1 MTLRSYPREWLVL
14 ALVALATLPILNP
27 VNTQDVSRLALTNSI
42 LLRGDVD
49 IDPYRHL
56 TGDRS
61 YYRGHWY
68 SDKAPGV
75 SIVAL
80 PLVAALRVLDRAR
93 GADLGFPVWRRAT
106 HLWLIRLWVSG
117 LPFLALVFL
126 VGRVA
131 EGLAPRTGAAT
142 AVTFGLGT
150 MLGSLAPTTFGHVPA
165 AVLLFGA
172 FVVATRASSARAWA
186 AVGLLAGFAVL
197 FEYPAALAALL
208 VAAYAARRGGVRA
221 LAAVGVG
228 AIPPAV
234 SLGAYDQLAFG
245 SPFRL
250 SYSYVANAYT
260 EKQHSGLFG
269 IGTPSARGAWFVL
282 LDGHGLLLVSPV
294 VVAAAVG
301 LVLLAR
307 RNRDEAV
314 VAGAI
319 VAAFVIY
326 TAGYFLPNGGT
337 SPGPRFVT
345 PALPFLALGLP
356 LAFSRWRWPTAALAA
371 ISLAVAS
378 FDEITW
384 SIANTLRLDVWPKTL
399 WSRAGVPTREGAL
412 LLLVAV
418 VAAGAVAG
426 RQLLRPGTP
435 ADDAVPAG

>member
-1 MTLRSYPREWLVL
+1 MTLRGYPREWLVL
-14 ALVALATLPILNP
+14 ALVALGTLPILNP
-27 VNTQDVSRLALTNSI
+27 VNTQDVSRFALTHSI
-42 LLRGDVD
+42 LLRGEVK
-49 IDPYRHL
+49 IDAYRHL
-56 TGDRS
+56 TADRS

-68 SDKAPGV
+68 TDKAPGV
-75 SIVAL
+75 SFVAL
-80 PLVAALRVLDRAR
+80 PPVAALRELDRSR
-93 GADLGFPVWRRAT
+93 GVDLGFPVWRRET
-106 HLWLIRLWVSG
+106 HLWLLRLWTGG

-165 AVLLFGA
+165 ALLLFSA
-172 FVVATRASSARAWA
+172 FIVATRAASARAWA
-186 AVGLLAGFAVL
+186 AVGVLAGLSVL

-208 VAAYAARRGGVRA
+208 IAAYAARRRGVRA

-234 SLGAYDQLAFG
+234 VLGTYDQLAFG

-250 SYSYVANAYT
+250 SYSYVANAFA

-269 IGTPSARGAWFVL
+269 VGAPTVRGLWFVL

-294 VVAAAVG
+294 VVAAAGG

-319 VAAFVIY
+319 VATFVVY

-356 LAFSRWRWPTAALAA
+356 LAFTRWRWPTAALAA
-371 ISLAVAS
+371 VSLAVA
-378 FDEITW
+378 FYDEITW

-399 WSRAGVPTREGAL
+399 WSRAGVPTRDGTL

-418 VAAGAVAG
+418 VAAGVVAAS
-426 RQLLRPGTP
+426 QLLRAEARP
-435 ADDAVPAG
+435 AAAVE